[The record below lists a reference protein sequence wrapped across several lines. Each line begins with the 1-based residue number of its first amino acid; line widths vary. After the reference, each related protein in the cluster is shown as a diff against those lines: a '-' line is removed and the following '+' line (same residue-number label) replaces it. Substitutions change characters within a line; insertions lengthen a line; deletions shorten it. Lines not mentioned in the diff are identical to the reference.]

1 MAKKT
6 RKHLYRYWTPNHWP
20 AWFGIFLLRVS
31 CLLPYRLQIGIGKAV
46 GRLGHRIAPERRAIV
61 RRNLALA
68 FPEFDET
75 TRNRVALEHFESLGA
90 SLMELAL
97 ARWASDDWH
106 ASMAKI
112 EGVEHVEAA
121 AASGR
126 GIIFLSA
133 HFTTLEISGRVLRMH
148 SPPFDLVYR
157 AFRSDFMTE
166 FLRST
171 RERSGRSTIE
181 KNDIK
186 RMVRSLREGTPVWY
200 APDQSFRG
208 KLGAVVPFF
217 DVPAMCNTA
226 TSTLARL
233 GKAVV
238 LPYFPRRLPEGG
250 YVISIHPPLE
260 EFPSDDPVRD
270 TERYNEILAQAIRL
284 CPDQYYW
291 VHRKFKNLPEPMP
304 DYYADLD
311 DWK

>member
-1 MAKKT
+1 MATKT
-6 RKHLYRYWTPNHWP
+6 RKQLHSYWTPNHWF
-20 AWFGIFLLRVS
+20 AWFGIFLLRIS
-31 CLLPYRLQIGIGKAV
+31 CLLPYRWQLGVGKAL

-68 FPEFDET
+68 FPELEEAE
-75 TRNRVALEHFESLGA
+75 RNQLALRHFESLGA
-90 SLMELAL
+90 SLIELAL

-106 ASMAKI
+106 ASMARI

-121 AASGR
+121 AATGR

-133 HFTTLEISGRVLRMH
+133 HFTTLELSGRILRMH

-171 RERSGRSTIE
+171 RERSGRTTIE

-208 KLGAVVPFF
+208 KLAAVVPFF
-217 DVPAMCNTA
+217 GVPASCNTA

-233 GKAVV
+233 GKAIV

-250 YVISIHPPLE
+250 YVVSIHPPLE
-260 EFPSDDPVRD
+260 NFPSDDPVAD
-270 TERYNEILAQAIRL
+270 TERYNELLAEAIRL

-291 VHRKFKNLPEPMP
+291 VHRKYKNLPDPMP